1 MSDGTEKI
9 DRLIAA
15 VNEVLGDHEPLCKQ
29 WTGAATRHGLSP
41 TPGAE
46 AVPPPAGKKRWFRSK
61 YGETREYPSGRLWS
75 GHNLENGPTK
85 WAIERCIADG
95 DTELDGPPPHGKPL
109 AAQGKGMPPDR
120 SIEDRATAAWSTPGY
135 RHLTGPAAMVKFA
148 HSETARLR
156 KQLSDVTGEREAYRT
171 AAMKLEDEVER
182 VKAEMK
188 RTRAEDQRTIQA
200 LIVERDEAQCRLKI
214 HEDEL
219 ARSSAFPKG
228 WKQPKET
235 PAYVAPTTKGGDR
248 PIVTFKDKPR
258 PSPQRRTTGTR
269 GKGGGG

>member
-1 MSDGTEKI
+1 MRYIVTVETAPE
-9 DRLIAA
+9 L
-15 VNEVLGDHEPLCKQ
+15 EPD
-29 WTGAATRHGLSP
+29 
-41 TPGAE
+41 
-46 AVPPPAGKKRWFRSK
+46 F
-61 YGETREYPSGRLWS
+61 
-75 GHNLENGPTK
+75 
-85 WAIERCIADG
+85 
-95 DTELDGPPPHGKPL
+95 PPHGKPL
-109 AAQGKGMPPDR
+109 AAQGKGLPPDR
-120 SIEDRATAAWSTPGY
+120 SIEDRATAAWSTPEY

-156 KQLSDVTGEREAYRT
+156 QQLSDVTGEREAYRT

>member
-1 MSDGTEKI
+1 MSGGTEIKSLEQ
-9 DRLIAA
+9 RIASIEKRNA
-15 VNEVLGDHEPLCKQ
+15 ARDEYIEWVNGDDGPLEGTMARAK
-29 WTGAATRHGLSP
+29 WAAIKARHGLSP
-41 TPGAE
+41 TPCAE
-46 AVPPPAGKKRWFRSK
+46 AVPPPVPGQV
-61 YGETREYPSGRLWS
+61 
-75 GHNLENGPTK
+75 
-85 WAIERCIADG
+85 AD
-95 DTELDGPPPHGKPL
+95 
-109 AAQGKGMPPDR
+109 DR
-120 SIEDRATAAWSTPGY
+120 SIEDRATAAWSTPEY

-156 KQLSDVTGEREAYRT
+156 QQLSDVTGEREAYRT

-200 LIVERDEAQCRLKI
+200 LIVERDEAQRRLKI

-269 GKGGGG
+269 GKGGGRNGK